1 MSLSY
6 SCPCWTFKVSF
17 FKRTFLLLSP
27 LAPVCLA
34 EDFLFLLLQVKQQFE
49 ERLEKIV
56 RIKNRL
62 VSGSRTR
69 KNKV

>member
-34 EDFLFLLLQVKQQFE
+34 EDFSFLLLQVKQQFE